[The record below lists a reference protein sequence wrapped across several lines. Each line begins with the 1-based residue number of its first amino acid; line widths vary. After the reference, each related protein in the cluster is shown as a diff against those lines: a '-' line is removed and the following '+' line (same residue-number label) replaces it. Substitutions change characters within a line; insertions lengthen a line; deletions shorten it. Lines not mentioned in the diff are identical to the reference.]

1 MKKVIIYIVIFA
13 MLLISLVFVN
23 SYVKAISKE
32 QRFNDCP
39 YNEKYPICQQDG
51 NCIQQNNQC
60 LQQND
65 NCIRN
70 YDRGQ
75 KHHNRMCNR

>member
-51 NCIQQNNQC
+51 NCMRAIDKKI
-60 LQQND
+60 LEK
-65 NCIRN
+65 IS
-70 YDRGQ
+70 
-75 KHHNRMCNR
+75 HNEDK